1 VITTRGFTGHEHVD
15 STGLIHMNARL
26 YDPQLGRFLQPDPII
41 QDLLNAQNLNRYSYV
56 LNNPLSLTDP
66 SGASWFSKY
75 WRSILSLAIN
85 IFLPGAGAFW
95 GALGVSTGSLAS
107 SIITGFISGVV
118 ASGSLKGGLWG
129 AFSAGLFFKIGDY
142 FRGAD
147 WTKASSGT
155 GVLKTGLN
163 AGGYA
168 AKVLSHGVAG
178 GVMQSLQ
185 GGKFGHGFVSAG
197 VAQAA
202 SGMIDGI
209 DPSNLGFSPSR
220 TFAAAML
227 GGSVSAATGGK
238 FASGAATAAFSR
250 AFNDEQHRRSAFKE
264 YFESVGDV
272 LGEYAE
278 AANNFITSESV
289 VNGVAGAGDAASFG
303 LSKVARDLNGW
314 GAVDTNSG
322 AYTAGAVASS
332 LVVPTARVS
341 YMIQASRLGRGLAP
355 TLANAA
361 SVSAQR
367 AALKAYYR
375 GGNSMPTLRRI
386 LESRDRSYDQ
396 LMRRYNGDAGAIM
409 AAATRTNN
417 TYSAAMIA
425 IPLHS
430 AAVSATRYAS
440 QSNGN

>member
-1 VITTRGFTGHEHVD
+1 
-15 STGLIHMNARL
+15 
-26 YDPQLGRFLQPDPII
+26 
-41 QDLLNAQNLNRYSYV
+41 
-56 LNNPLSLTDP
+56 
-66 SGASWFSKY
+66 
-75 WRSILSLAIN
+75 
-85 IFLPGAGAFW
+85 
-95 GALGVSTGSLAS
+95 
-107 SIITGFISGVV
+107 
-118 ASGSLKGGLWG
+118 
-129 AFSAGLFFKIGDY
+129 
-142 FRGAD
+142 
-147 WTKASSGT
+147 
-155 GVLKTGLN
+155 VLKTGLN

-289 VNGVAGAGDAASFG
+289 VNGVAGAGDVASFG
-303 LSKVARDLNGW
+303 ASRYIRDSYRIGNVDQSSAAYANGQLVGIPLGVASGLAGGIAVNVGIRSVGGAAKLYHFTSASNARGILGSGVLRPGTNQVW
-314 GAVDTNSG
+314 GPG
-322 AYTAGAVASS
+322 AYATIFRNPWIARIAGAANT
-332 LVVPTARVS
+332 TARVTIRGQS
-341 YMIQASRLGRGLAP
+341 SRAVATPFPGTFRFPGGTGL
-355 TLANAA
+355 
-361 SVSAQR
+361 
-367 AALKAYYR
+367 
-375 GGNSMPTLRRI
+375 
-386 LESRDRSYDQ
+386 
-396 LMRRYNGDAGAIM
+396 
-409 AAATRTNN
+409 
-417 TYSAAMIA
+417 
-425 IPLHS
+425 
-430 AAVSATRYAS
+430 
-440 QSNGN
+440 